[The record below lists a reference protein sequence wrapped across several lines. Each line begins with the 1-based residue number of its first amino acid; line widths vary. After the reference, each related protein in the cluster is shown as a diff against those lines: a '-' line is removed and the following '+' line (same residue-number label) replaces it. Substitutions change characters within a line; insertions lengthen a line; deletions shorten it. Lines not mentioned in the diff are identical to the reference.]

1 MVTARL
7 TGNIWATR
15 KSDLLSG
22 YKLLLAEVI
31 GGTRAG
37 ESMVVIDTIGA
48 GIGDRVIVACGSS
61 ARRMLGS
68 DEIPADAA
76 VVGIIDE
83 DCAFEGFIRRIRR
96 GCGKMKQLICAAD
109 IEALKQ
115 AGKTVCV
122 TGPDVIVTP
131 SAKDA
136 AEALGITFS
145 DKEPEKAACTCDGEG
160 IDSEQIYQLLKA
172 LMDKGL

>member
-1 MVTARL
+1 
-7 TGNIWATR
+7 
-15 KSDLLSG
+15 
-22 YKLLLAEVI
+22 
-31 GGTRAG
+31 
-37 ESMVVIDTIGA
+37 
-48 GIGDRVIVACGSS
+48 
-61 ARRMLGS
+61 
-68 DEIPADAA
+68 
-76 VVGIIDE
+76 
-83 DCAFEGFIRRIRR
+83 
-96 GCGKMKQLICAAD
+96 MKQLICAAD

-160 IDSEQIYQLLKA
+160 IDSEAFKSSDGQGTFRRTA
-172 LMDKGL
+172 DKMWQPPLSVRNP